1 MVNVGE
7 VGTFLEKVA
16 ASGNPI
22 NYGDVIARFPDLPP
36 LAGAWLAHPLR
47 GIFGELDEQDAV
59 AKRPFRTA
67 MVIAKERNM
76 PGPGF
81 FKTISRLRGRQILKS
96 EELTVWTDEL
106 RAVLVF
112 YAAGEIKRVDIQP
125 IS

>member
-7 VGTFLEKVA
+7 VGTFLEGIA

-22 NYGDVIARFPDLPP
+22 TYGDVIARFPDLSP
-36 LAGAWLAHPLR
+36 LTGAWLSHPLC
-47 GIFGELDEQDAV
+47 GIFDELDVQDAA

-81 FKTISRLRGRQILKS
+81 FRTLSRLRNLQILKS
-96 EELTVWTDEL
+96 EEL
-106 RAVLVF
+106 AV
-112 YAAGEIKRVDIQP
+112 
-125 IS
+125 